1 MVKQSTRSVQRPM
14 SNRQSDR
21 ETGQV
26 LVWTVLLLP
35 LLLALVGLVLDG
47 GLLFVQWRR
56 ARWAADG
63 AAVAAAS
70 EINPALYAQS
80 GQVKLDLGAAQT
92 TAQRFAHLKAPD
104 LHVTGVEFQGN
115 VVRVRGWVEVRP
127 AFLGLLGAG
136 PLRLSVTGQERPAWG
151 IARPGQ

>member
-1 MVKQSTRSVQRPM
+1 MVKPSNAQPQTSTRSVQ
-14 SNRQSDR
+14 NDR

-70 EINPALYAQS
+70 EIDPARYAQS
-80 GQVKLDLGAAQT
+80 GQVKLDQGAAQT
-92 TAQRFAHLKAPD
+92 TVQRFAHLKAPD
-104 LHVTGVEFQGN
+104 LHVTGIEFQGN

-136 PLRLSVTGQERPAWG
+136 SLRLSVTGEERPVWG

>member
-1 MVKQSTRSVQRPM
+1 MKPTNLQPQTSTRSVQ
-14 SNRQSDR
+14 NDR

-47 GLLFVQWRR
+47 CLLFVQWRR

-80 GQVKLDLGAAQT
+80 GQVKLDLGAAQS
-92 TAQRFAHLKAPD
+92 TAERFARLKAAD

-136 PLRLSVTGQERPAWG
+136 PLRLSVTGEERPAWG
-151 IARPGQ
+151 IARLGQ

>member
-1 MVKQSTRSVQRPM
+1 MVKRSKIKRPT
-14 SNRQSDR
+14 SNFKNDR

-80 GQVKLDLGAAQT
+80 GQVKLDLGAAQSDCST
-92 TAQRFAHLKAPD
+92 LC
-104 LHVTGVEFQGN
+104 
-115 VVRVRGWVEVRP
+115 P
-127 AFLGLLGAG
+127 AEGA
-136 PLRLSVTGQERPAWG
+136 
-151 IARPGQ
+151 